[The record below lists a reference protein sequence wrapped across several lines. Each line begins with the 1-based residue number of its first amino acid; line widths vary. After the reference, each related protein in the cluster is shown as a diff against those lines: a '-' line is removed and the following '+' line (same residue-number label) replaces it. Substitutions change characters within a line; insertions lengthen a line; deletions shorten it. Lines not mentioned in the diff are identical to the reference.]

1 MSIYLKH
8 EKIKGSSTN
17 PDFKDA
23 LDVASVEWGVA
34 RYVSQKVGNTANR
47 EAGEASLSDVHIRR
61 RVDGSSPALFEH
73 AAKVKDA
80 FKVELIFLASGKS
93 TYLKIELQNA
103 MISAYTFTGH
113 GNAEDEES
121 ISISFTKLEMK
132 YTTMGS
138 DNNPGTNIVGSFD
151 VAAAA

>member
-8 EKIKGSSTN
+8 EKIKGSTTN
-17 PDFKDA
+17 PEFKDA

-34 RYVSQKVGNTANR
+34 RYVGQKVGNTANR
-47 EAGEASLSDVHIRR
+47 EAGEANLSDVHIRR
-61 RVDGSSPALFEH
+61 KVDGSSPTLFEY
-73 AAKVKDA
+73 AAKVRDA
-80 FKVELIFLASGKS
+80 YKVELIFLASGNS

-103 MISAYTFTGH
+103 IISAYTFTGR
-113 GNAEDEES
+113 GDGEDEES
-121 ISISFTKLEMK
+121 LSISFTKLELK

-138 DNNPGTNIVGSFD
+138 DNKPGTNIVGSFD